1 MAQKFVY
8 TTGGRD
14 VTLDDPNDDYTPAQ
28 IKDHWASTFPELANA
43 TWDTKPGDD
52 GVKTITFSKKVGTKG

>member
-14 VTLDDPNDDYTPAQ
+14 VTLDDPDNSYTPAQ
-28 IKDHWASTFPELANA
+28 IKDHWAATFPELQNA
-43 TWDTKPGDD
+43 TWETKEEE
-52 GVKTITFSKKVGTKG
+52 GVKVITFAKKVGTKG

>member
-14 VTLDDPNDDYTPAQ
+14 VTLEDPADDYTPAQ
-28 IKDHWASTFPELANA
+28 IKDHWAATFPELAGA
-43 TWDTKPGDD
+43 TWDTKTGDD
-52 GVKTITFSKKVGTKG
+52 GVKVITFAKKVGTKG